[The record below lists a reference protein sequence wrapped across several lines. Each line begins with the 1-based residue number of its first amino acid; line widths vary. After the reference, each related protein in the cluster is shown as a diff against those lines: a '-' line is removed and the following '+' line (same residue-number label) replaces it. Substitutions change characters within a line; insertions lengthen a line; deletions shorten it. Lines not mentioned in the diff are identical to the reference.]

1 MEYIIYCR
9 KSSEAEDRQVLSIDS
24 QFNELQNLAKREN
37 LKIKKVFKESMS
49 AKAPGRPVFNEMMNY
64 IKENENKEIG
74 LLVWKLDRLSRNPVD
89 GGNLIWLL
97 DTKDILEIKTFEK
110 TYKNIADDKFFMSI
124 DFGISKKFV
133 DDLSVNVKRGNRA
146 KLETGGWPNHAPLGY
161 KNDKTNNT
169 IVIDKKLSV
178 YIVRSFELCAT
189 GNYSIKEISDALYQ
203 DGMRTKSGKKV
214 FKGTFQRM
222 LNKTFYYGV
231 MERDGKFYKGTHK
244 PLISKELFDKAKYAL
259 EERNRPKRQSLFFP
273 YRGFINCSCGCA
285 YTASI
290 KRGHDYYY
298 CTNGKSICEAHKNY
312 MRSENIDE
320 LMAAE
325 LEKIKFNKENIEI
338 SYEACKEKHLNN
350 ADYRENAKANI
361 EKELLDVQRKEAK
374 LLDTYLSDLIEQSLY
389 EAKLRELENN
399 KTALESQIKN
409 SNFVNGNGETTLEQ
423 IKNIFLTANRAKE
436 NFLERDPSQKRNLL
450 ETLLWNV
457 EIENEKI
464 AHSRFKEPYTILANT
479 PKNCDFSTMLGDR
492 DSNPD

>member
-24 QFNELQNLAKREN
+24 QINELQTLAKREN

-49 AKAPGRPVFNEMMNY
+49 AKAPGRPIFNEMMNY
-64 IKENENKEIG
+64 IKESKDKEIG

-97 DTKDILEIKTFEK
+97 DTKEILEIKTFEK

-161 KNDKTNNT
+161 KNNKADNT
-169 IVIDKKLSV
+169 IVIDKKLSK
-178 YIVRSFELCAT
+178 YIIKAFELCTT
-189 GNYSIKEISDALYQ
+189 GNYSIKEISDILYQ

-214 FKGTFQRM
+214 LKSTIQRI
-222 LNKTFYYGV
+222 LNKSFYYGI
-231 MERDGKFYKGTHK
+231 MERDGIFYKGNHK
-244 PLISKELFDKAKYAL
+244 PLISKELFDRAKYAL
-259 EERNRPKRQSLFFP
+259 EERNRPRRQNLFFP
-273 YRGFINCSCGCA
+273 YRGFINCSCGCV

-290 KRGHDYYY
+290 KRGHNYYY
-298 CTNGKSICEAHKNY
+298 CTNGKDICEAHKKY
-312 MRSENIDE
+312 MRSEDIDK
-320 LMAAE
+320 LLATE
-325 LEKIKFNKENIEI
+325 LEKIELDEEFIEI
-338 SYEACKEKHLNN
+338 SYEAYKEKNLKDT
-350 ADYRENAKANI
+350 DYEENAKTNI
-361 EKELLDVQRKEAK
+361 ENELSAVENKKKK

-389 EAKLRELENN
+389 ESKLKELDNN
-399 KTALESQIKN
+399 KTVLESQIRN
-409 SNFVNGNGETTLEQ
+409 SNLKNINNENTLEQ
-423 IKNIFLTANRAKE
+423 IKNVFLTASRAKKD
-436 NFLERDPSQKRNLL
+436 FLERDPYQKRELL
-450 ETLLWNV
+450 EILLWNI

-464 AHSRFKEPYTILANT
+464 AHSRFKEPYNILANT

>member
-24 QFNELQNLAKREN
+24 QLSELQTLAKREN
-37 LKIKKVFKESMS
+37 LKIKKVFRESMS

-64 IKENENKEIG
+64 IKGNKNKETG

-97 DTKDILEIKTFEK
+97 DTKEILEIKTFEK
-110 TYKNIADDKFFMSI
+110 TYKNISDDKFFMNI

-161 KNDKTNNT
+161 KNNKANNT
-169 IVIDKKLSV
+169 IVIDKKLSGYV
-178 YIVRSFELCAT
+178 VRAFELYAT
-189 GNYSIKEISDALYQ
+189 GNYGFKEISDILYQ
-203 DGMRTKSGKKV
+203 DGMRTRSGKKV

-231 MERDGKFYKGTHK
+231 MERDGKFYKGNHK

-259 EERNRPKRQSLFFP
+259 EERNRPKRQTLFFP
-273 YRGFINCSCGCA
+273 YRGFINCSCGCV
-285 YTASI
+285 YTASV
-290 KRGHDYYY
+290 KRGHNYYY
-298 CTNGKSICEAHKNY
+298 CTNGKGICEAHKKY

-320 LMAAE
+320 LIAVE
-325 LEKIKFNKENIEI
+325 LEKVKFDEEFIEI
-338 SYEACKEKHLNN
+338 SYEAYKEKNLKDT
-350 ADYRENAKANI
+350 DYKEIVKVNI
-361 EKELLDVQRKEAK
+361 EKELLDVRRKEAK
-374 LLDTYLSDLIEQSLY
+374 LLDTYLADLIEQSLY
-389 EAKLRELENN
+389 EAKLKELENN
-399 KTALESQIKN
+399 KMALESQIKN
-409 SNFVNGNGETTLEQ
+409 SNFGNGNSENTLEQ
-423 IKNIFLTANRAKE
+423 IKDIFLTASRAKKD
-436 NFLERDPSQKRNLL
+436 FLNRDPYQKRNLL
-450 ETLLWNV
+450 ENLLWNI

-464 AHSRFKEPYTILANT
+464 AHSRFKEPYNILANT